1 MERSDWLWNELRD
14 LFRTPETYICR
25 KEWYKWMSDTAFF
38 VEELRTYV
46 LQKQDVENAIIV
58 FQRKVSHLKNLDLAR
73 AGFAVTKA
81 ALEMWRESK
90 TPWRNSIC

>member
-14 LFRTPETYICR
+14 LFRTPESYICR
-25 KEWYKWMSDTAFF
+25 KGSYKWMSDTAFF
-38 VEELRTYV
+38 VEELRNYV

-73 AGFAVTKA
+73 AGFSVSKA

-90 TPWRNSIC
+90 MSRRERVC